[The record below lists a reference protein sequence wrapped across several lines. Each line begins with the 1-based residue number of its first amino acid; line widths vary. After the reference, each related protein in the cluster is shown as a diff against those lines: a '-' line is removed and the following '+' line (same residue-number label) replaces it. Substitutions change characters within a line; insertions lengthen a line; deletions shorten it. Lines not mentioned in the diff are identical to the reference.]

1 MPSGLNQI
9 LPRMRVTSDALRI
22 SALVAVGVTT
32 GYFWR
37 AAFEV
42 SPSTHPVSAPVNI
55 VEPTPKP
62 PVLSTVKPKPVVP
75 IPHIAPRSAVVI
87 SSPSGPLIFQ
97 TPSPSVR
104 PASPDKPA
112 PRPPVPTSPPPAP
125 SPQPGTPTP
134 PVTTPTPTTRPRRRR
149 LHLRR
154 GPSQAGLHRRRS
166 SRSRP
171 LSRLLP
177 PRATTMGTAT
187 TDTRAKAAMATT
199 ARTSLGG
206 VMGTRTMIIP
216 GQRATAASRQAP
228 RVENWG
234 WASL

>member
-75 IPHIAPRSAVVI
+75 IPHIAPRFAVVI

-125 SPQPGTPTP
+125 SPQPGAPTP
-134 PVTTPTPTTRPRRRR
+134 PVTTPTPTT
-149 LHLRR
+149 
-154 GPSQAGLHRRRS
+154 
-166 SRSRP
+166 
-171 LSRLLP
+171 
-177 PRATTMGTAT
+177 
-187 TDTRAKAAMATT
+187 
-199 ARTSLGG
+199 
-206 VMGTRTMIIP
+206 
-216 GQRATAASRQAP
+216 QAP
-228 RVENWG
+228 TTPASPAKGPVAGGSPPPPVVTQPPVQPPPPTKGDDDGDGDDGHQGKGGNGHDGQNKPGWGHGDENHDHSG
-234 WASL
+234 PKGHGG

>member
-22 SALVAVGVTT
+22 SALVVAGVTT

-37 AAFEV
+37 AAFEG
-42 SPSTHPVSAPVNI
+42 SPSAHPVSAPVNI

-75 IPHIAPRSAVVI
+75 TPHIAPSPAVLI
-87 SSPSGPLIFQ
+87 SSRSQPFVVE

-104 PASPDKPA
+104 PTSPHKPT

-134 PVTTPTPTTRPRRRR
+134 PVTTPTPTTPAPTTPASPAKGTVAAAAPPPVVVTQPPAQPPPPTKGDDDDNDDRQDNGHHGNGGNGGNDGQGKPGWG
-149 LHLRR
+149 HGDENHDHS
-154 GPSQAGLHRRRS
+154 GPKGH
-166 SRSRP
+166 
-171 LSRLLP
+171 
-177 PRATTMGTAT
+177 
-187 TDTRAKAAMATT
+187 
-199 ARTSLGG
+199 GG
-206 VMGTRTMIIP
+206 
-216 GQRATAASRQAP
+216 
-228 RVENWG
+228 
-234 WASL
+234 

>member
-9 LPRMRVTSDALRI
+9 LPRMRVSSDALRI

-37 AAFEV
+37 AAFEA

-62 PVLSTVKPKPVVP
+62 PVRSTVKPKPVVP
-75 IPHIAPRSAVVI
+75 TPHIAARPAFII
-87 SSPSGPLIFQ
+87 SSPSGPLIVQ

-104 PASPDKPA
+104 PAPPDKPT

-134 PVTTPTPTTRPRRRR
+134 PVTTPTPTTPAPTTPASPAKGTVASATPPPPVVTQPPAQPPPPTKGDDDDNDD
-149 LHLRR
+149 HHDDGHHGNGGNGDEGKPGWGHGDDNHDHS
-154 GPSQAGLHRRRS
+154 GPKGH
-166 SRSRP
+166 
-171 LSRLLP
+171 
-177 PRATTMGTAT
+177 
-187 TDTRAKAAMATT
+187 
-199 ARTSLGG
+199 GG
-206 VMGTRTMIIP
+206 
-216 GQRATAASRQAP
+216 
-228 RVENWG
+228 
-234 WASL
+234 

>member
-22 SALVAVGVTT
+22 SALVVAGVTT

-37 AAFEV
+37 AAFEG

-75 IPHIAPRSAVVI
+75 TPHIAPSAAVLI
-87 SSPSGPLIFQ
+87 SSPVTAFRRRDA
-97 TPSPSVR
+97 VAER
-104 PASPDKPA
+104 PADFSA
-112 PRPPVPTSPPPAP
+112 TSRPRGRRCRPRRRPLRRLSRARRRRP
-125 SPQPGTPTP
+125 SRLRLRPR
-134 PVTTPTPTTRPRRRR
+134 RPRRRR
-149 LHLRR
+149 PHLRR
-154 GPSQAGLHRRRS
+154 GLSRPRPHRRRS

-177 PRATTMGTAT
+177 PRATTMT
-187 TDTRAKAAMATT
+187 TTT
-199 ARTSLGG
+199 PRRRTPRQRRQRRQRRPEQARVG
-206 VMGTRTMIIP
+206 P
-216 GQRATAASRQAP
+216 
-228 RVENWG
+228 WG
-234 WASL
+234 REP